1 MSGRFSGRLY
11 FDWQVKMPN
20 QIQILPEV
28 LCNKIAAGEVV
39 ERPASA
45 VKELIENAIDAGAT
59 QIVVEIEKGGKRL
72 VRVSDNGCGMGR
84 EDLFLSLERHA
95 TSKISSE
102 TDLFQLHTLGFRGEA
117 LPSIAAVSRMVLRS
131 RTAAEEA
138 GWEIYLESG
147 LIKRADA
154 VGMAT
159 GSVVEVRDLFY
170 KMPARKKFLRR
181 DETELGHIG
190 EVVTKLALARPDIG
204 FKLYHHGRALID
216 VFPGQ
221 SLLDRTGALLNR
233 SLLKDLR
240 PVERQGAVLK
250 IDGLLGTPAVSR
262 ATTGFIYT
270 FINGRFIRDRVVQ
283 HAVLEGYRHLLPRGR
298 YPVVV
303 LFLQLDPELVDVNVH
318 PTKHEVRFRQQ
329 SEVHDFLVETVKN
342 VLRGSDWLADDSVR
356 SVAPAVGTHASFSL
370 TASRKAVDPGDREET
385 KAAGVAEQPAS
396 YTPLSSGAG
405 SAPEQDR
412 QPYAPA
418 AINPAPVSVPVDES
432 LFSDAKGFFASLV
445 MIGQYHN
452 SYLLCQDD
460 HDLVIIDQHAAH
472 ERIGFERFK
481 RQWNAGR
488 IECQQLLF
496 PAMLELSHQEADQLQ
511 QQLAK
516 LDQLGFEIEPFG
528 GNSFAIKSVPQILHD
543 VDAVALV
550 RDVVAELVVVGKSL
564 LIEDAVDKILIL
576 MSCHGMIR
584 ANQPLTAQ
592 EIRALLGDLDTVDFN
607 AQCPHGRPV
616 LHRIPL
622 VEMERFFKRG

>member
-1 MSGRFSGRLY
+1 
-11 FDWQVKMPN
+11 MPN
-20 QIQILPEV
+20 RIQILPEV

-45 VKELIENAIDAGAT
+45 VKELVENAIDAGAT
-59 QIVVEIEKGGKRL
+59 QIVVEIEQGGKRL

-84 EDLFLSLERHA
+84 DDLFLSLERHA
-95 TSKISSE
+95 TSKISSD

-131 RTAAEEA
+131 RTEAEEA

-147 LIKRADA
+147 LVKRADA

-159 GSVVEVRDLFY
+159 GTVVEVRDLFY

-190 EVVTKLALARPDIG
+190 EVVTKQALARPDIG
-204 FKLYHHGRALID
+204 FKLHHHDRALID

-221 SLLDRTGALLNR
+221 SLLDRTGALLSR
-233 SLLKDLR
+233 SLLKDLIQ
-240 PVERQGAVLK
+240 VKQQGTILK
-250 IDGLLGTPAVSR
+250 IDGLLGTSAVSR

-283 HAVLEGYRHLLPRGR
+283 HAVLEGYRHVLPRGR

-303 LFLQLDPELVDVNVH
+303 LFLELDPELVDVNVH

-329 SEVHDFLVETVKN
+329 NEIHDSLVETVKN
-342 VLRGSDWLADDSVR
+342 ALRGSNWLANDPAR
-356 SVAPAVGTHASFSL
+356 SSFAPAAGIRDNFSASAPGKDSDHGEREGTI
-370 TASRKAVDPGDREET
+370 
-385 KAAGVAEQPAS
+385 AAGVAEQFVRYAPMNSRAVSAS
-396 YTPLSSGAG
+396 
-405 SAPEQDR
+405 EQDR
-412 QPYAPA
+412 QPVAPGA
-418 AINPAPVSVPVDES
+418 FNSATIAVDQS

-445 MIGQYHN
+445 IIGQYHN
-452 SYLLCQDD
+452 SYLLCQDG

-481 RQWNAGR
+481 RQWEAGR
-488 IECQQLLF
+488 IESQQLLF
-496 PAMLELSHQEADQLQ
+496 PAMLELSHQEAVQLQ
-511 QQLAK
+511 QQLEK
-516 LDQLGFEIEPFG
+516 LDQLGFEVEPFG
-528 GNSFAIKSVPQILHD
+528 GNSFAIKAVPQILRE

-550 RDVVAELVVVGKSL
+550 RDVVAELVVVGKSQ

-584 ANQPLTAQ
+584 ANQALTAQ
-592 EIRALLGDLDTVDFN
+592 EIKALLNDLDSVDFN

-616 LHRIPL
+616 LHRVSL